1 MSIGSALANAAATS
15 LTPASMPAEA
25 TTAAAATAAGGAAAV
40 SSNALTSL
48 TSNFQDFLSML
59 MTQLQ
64 NQDPTSPMDTNQ
76 FTEELVEFSSVEQ
89 QINTNSSLTQL
100 IQLTQSGQVE
110 QSASIVGHQVELN
123 SGDLAL
129 QSGTGAISFTAPSA
143 GPVEIGVYD
152 ANGNKVADTVVSA
165 AQGSNNWT
173 WNGQDGNGVQ
183 LPDGGYQVSVDAP
196 GASGQPTALPFTV
209 LATATGVQ
217 QTASGLQL
225 ELGSTSVPFSA
236 LQSVLN

>member
-1 MSIGSALANAAATS
+1 MSISSALAATS
-15 LTPASMPAEA
+15 LTPASMSPLPAATGA
-25 TTAAAATAAGGAAAV
+25 TTATGTASAAST
-40 SSNALTSL
+40 SALTSL
-48 TSNFQDFLSML
+48 TSNFQDFLGML

-76 FTEELVEFSSVEQ
+76 FTQELVEFSGVEQ

-110 QSASIVGHQVELN
+110 QGASIVGHQVELN
-123 SGDLAL
+123 SANLAL
-129 QSGTGAISFTAPSA
+129 QDGTGAITFTAPGA
-143 GPVEIGVYD
+143 GPVEIGIYD
-152 ANGNKVADTVVSA
+152 ANGNKVADSVVSA
-165 AQGSNNWT
+165 TQGSNNWS

-183 LPDGGYQVSVDAP
+183 LPDGSYQVSVDAA
-196 GASGQPTALPFTV
+196 GASGQPAALPFTV

-217 QTASGLQL
+217 QTATGLQL
-225 ELGSTSVPFSA
+225 QLGSTSVPFSS

>member
-1 MSIGSALANAAATS
+1 MSIASVLANSAATS
-15 LTPASMPAEA
+15 LTPASMTPEA
-25 TTAAAATAAGGAAAV
+25 TAAAASAAASGSTAA
-40 SSNALTSL
+40 STSALTSL
-48 TSNFQDFLSML
+48 TSNFQDFLGML

-76 FTEELVEFSSVEQ
+76 FTQELVEFSGVEQ
-89 QINTNSSLTQL
+89 QINANSNLTQL

-110 QSASIVGHQVELN
+110 QSASIVGHQVAIN
-123 SGDLAL
+123 SSDLAL
-129 QSGTGAISFTAPSA
+129 QKGSGGISFTVPAA
-143 GPVEIGVYD
+143 GPVEIGIYD
-152 ANGNKVADTVVSA
+152 ANGSKIADTVVSA

-183 LPDGGYQVSVDAP
+183 LPDGSYQVAVDAAGTG
-196 GASGQPTALPFTV
+196 GAPTAVPFTV

>member
-1 MSIGSALANAAATS
+1 MSISSVIGNSGTSS
-15 LTPASMPAEA
+15 LTPTSMTPV
-25 TTAAAATAAGGAAAV
+25 ATAPPPTSTASAA
-40 SSNALTSL
+40 STSALTSL
-48 TSNFQDFLSML
+48 TSNFQDFLGML

-76 FTEELVEFSSVEQ
+76 FTQELVEFSGVEQ

-110 QSASIVGHQVELN
+110 QGASIVGHQVELN
-123 SGDLAL
+123 SGSLVLQNGSGAL
-129 QSGTGAISFTAPSA
+129 SFTTPTAE
-143 GPVEIGVYD
+143 PVEIGIYD
-152 ANGNKVADTVVSA
+152 SNGNKVADNVVNTTA
-165 AQGSNNWT
+165 GSNNWT

-183 LPDGGYQVSVDAP
+183 LPDGSYQAAVEAA
-196 GASGQPTALPFTV
+196 GASGQAMAVPFTV

-225 ELGSTSVPFSA
+225 QLGSASVPFSS

>member
-1 MSIGSALANAAATS
+1 MSIASVLANSTATS
-15 LTPASMPAEA
+15 LTPASMTPVAS
-25 TTAAAATAAGGAAAV
+25 TAAASTAATTSSAA
-40 SSNALTSL
+40 STSALTSL
-48 TSNFQDFLSML
+48 TSNFHDFLGML

-76 FTEELVEFSSVEQ
+76 FTSELVEFSSVEQ
-89 QINTNSSLTQL
+89 QIDTNSSLTQL

-123 SGDLAL
+123 TANLAL
-129 QSGTGAISFTAPSA
+129 QSGTGAINFTATSA

-152 ANGNKVADTVVSA
+152 ANGSKVADTVVTA
-165 AQGSNNWT
+165 TQGSNNWT
-173 WNGQDGNGVQ
+173 WNGQDSTGAQ
-183 LPDGGYQVSVDAP
+183 LPDGAYQVAVDAAGTN
-196 GASGQPTALPFTV
+196 GAATALPFTV
-209 LATATGVQ
+209 VATATGVQ

-225 ELGSTSVPFSA
+225 EVGSTSVPFSS

>member
-1 MSIGSALANAAATS
+1 MTPVAASPAATS
-15 LTPASMPAEA
+15 ASASA
-25 TTAAAATAAGGAAAV
+25 
-40 SSNALTSL
+40 SNSALTSL
-48 TSNFQDFLSML
+48 TSNFQDFLGML

-76 FTEELVEFSSVEQ
+76 FTQELVEFSSVEQ

-123 SGDLAL
+123 TGNIVVQNGSGAL
-129 QSGTGAISFTAPSA
+129 SFTTPTAE
-143 GPVEIGVYD
+143 PVEIGIYD
-152 ANGNKVADTVVSA
+152 SNGNKVADNVVNA
-165 AQGSNNWT
+165 TQGSNNWT

-183 LPDGGYQVSVDAP
+183 LPDGSYQAAVEAA
-196 GASGQPTALPFTV
+196 GASGPVAVPFTV

-217 QTASGLQL
+217 QTATGLQL
-225 ELGSTSVPFSA
+225 EIGSTSVPFSA
-236 LQSVLN
+236 LQSVLD